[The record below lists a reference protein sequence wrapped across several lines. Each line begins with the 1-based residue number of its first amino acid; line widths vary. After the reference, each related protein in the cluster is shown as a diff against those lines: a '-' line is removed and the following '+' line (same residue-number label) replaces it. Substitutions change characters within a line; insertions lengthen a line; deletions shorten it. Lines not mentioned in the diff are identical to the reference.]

1 MFNSM
6 CPFLLVYRVKQRLLL
21 CEVCQY
27 GVGIGLGY
35 RQRLYVFIAK
45 VKEVA
50 VALLSEHADLA
61 DIDYV
66 FPVASDKAAA
76 FEAVLDRFKTATQH
90 VLLEFALA
98 VSVPDLDVVVVR
110 LYVVE
115 IVRIQ

>member
-1 MFNSM
+1 MLLNM

-61 DIDYV
+61 HVDYV
-66 FPVASDKAAA
+66 FSVAAYQRTASEA
-76 FEAVLDRFKTATQH
+76 FFNGLETASEH
-90 VLLEFALA
+90 ILLKLSLA
-98 VSVPDLDVVVVR
+98 VGIPDL
-110 LYVVE
+110 YV
-115 IVRIQ
+115 IVI